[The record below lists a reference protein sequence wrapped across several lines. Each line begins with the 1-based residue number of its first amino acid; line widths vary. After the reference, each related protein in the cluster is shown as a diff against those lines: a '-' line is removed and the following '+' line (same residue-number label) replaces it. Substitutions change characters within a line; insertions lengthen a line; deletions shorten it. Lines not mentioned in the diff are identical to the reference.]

1 TTGARDVHDASHTT
15 IARAIATHYQQ
26 AGIRRCF
33 GVIGSTNFEIT
44 RGLVDHGVEFVAA
57 RHETNAVVMAQAWT
71 QATGEISVVS
81 LHTGPGLTNG
91 LTGIGEAAKSRTPMV
106 VLVGDVAR
114 GAVESPFF
122 MDQATVVQS
131 VGAEAQRLHGPR
143 TALQDAARAL
153 ELARRERRTVV
164 LSLPLDIQG
173 MPEDQARPVAGRPLR
188 DLPPLEP
195 AAEDVEVLADLLAGA
210 ERPVVLAGLGA
221 VLADARDDLIA
232 LADRSGALLA
242 TTARAHG
249 LFAGQPWS
257 VGISG
262 GFSSPAASELLQEA
276 DVVLGFGATY
286 TKFTTRFGRMFAKAR
301 HVVQID
307 ADRARVG
314 WNPTVDQSVV
324 ADARLT
330 ARRVTEALEGRG
342 VRATGFRTPDTA
354 DRMERGANNRHAYED
369 GSTDHELDPRT
380 LTKALDELL
389 PMERTVAIDGG
400 HFSGWPVRHLRVPDV
415 HGWVFVQSFQ
425 SIGLGLATAIGAS
438 LANPHRLT
446 VVGVGDGGFLM
457 SIPDLETAVRLDR
470 SMLIIVYNDSAY
482 AAEVHHFAP
491 MGMDTDIVEFPEV
504 DFAAMGRGF
513 GTRGAVARR
522 VDDLDAVRDWVA
534 EGAPG
539 VFVLDARVTRDV
551 VADWLAEA
559 LRVEQG

>member
-1 TTGARDVHDASHTT
+1 VHDASQAT
-15 IARAIATHYQQ
+15 IASAIAIHYRQ
-26 AGIRRCF
+26 AGVRRCF
-33 GVIGSTNFEIT
+33 GVIGSTNFEVT
-44 RGLVDHGVEFVAA
+44 RGLVDQGADFVAA

-71 QATGEISVVS
+71 QSTGEVGVVS

-114 GAVESPFF
+114 GAVDSPFF
-122 MDQATVVQS
+122 MDQAAVVQS
-131 VGAEAQRLHGPR
+131 VGAEAQRLHSPR
-143 TALQDAARAL
+143 TALQDAARAF

-173 MPEDQARPVAGRPLR
+173 LPDDQARPVAGRPLK

-195 AAEDVEVLADLLAGA
+195 AAEDVETLADMLAGA
-210 ERPVVLAGLGA
+210 ERPVLLAGLGT
-221 VLADARDDLIA
+221 VLADAREDLVA
-232 LADRSGALLA
+232 LSDRTGALLA

-249 LFAGQPWS
+249 LFSEHPWS

-276 DVVLGFGATY
+276 DVVLGFGATF

-314 WNPTVDQSVV
+314 WNPAVSESVV

-330 ARRVTEALEGRG
+330 ARRVGEALERRG
-342 VRATGFRTPDTA
+342 VRAVGFRTPETA
-354 DRMERGANNRHAYED
+354 DRMARGANNSHAYED
-369 GSTDHELDPRT
+369 GSTERELDPRT
-380 LTKALDELL
+380 VTKMLDEIL

-400 HFSGWPVRHLRVPDV
+400 HFSGWPVRHLRVPDAA
-415 HGWVFVQSFQ
+415 GWVFVQAFQ

-438 LANPHRLT
+438 LANPDRLT
-446 VVGVGDGGFLM
+446 VVGVGDGGFMM

-491 MGMDTDIVEFPEV
+491 MGLATDIVEFPEV
-504 DFAAMGRGF
+504 DFASIGRGF
-513 GTRGAVARR
+513 GTHGAVARR
-522 VDDLDAVRDWVA
+522 LDDLDAVRDWVA

-539 VFVLDARVTRDV
+539 VFVLDARITRGV